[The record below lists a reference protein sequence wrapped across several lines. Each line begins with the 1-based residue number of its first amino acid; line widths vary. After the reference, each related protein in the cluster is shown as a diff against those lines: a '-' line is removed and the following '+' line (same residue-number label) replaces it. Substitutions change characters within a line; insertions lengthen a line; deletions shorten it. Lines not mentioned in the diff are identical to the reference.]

1 MVIQKNVTT
10 KTERLMDSESKL
22 FPTEIDLEAIK
33 RMGIGMGKVSS
44 LLMGI
49 NLLENT
55 RMARQ

>member
-1 MVIQKNVTT
+1 MIQKNVTT
-10 KTERLMDSESKL
+10 KTERPMDSESKL
-22 FPTEIDLEAIK
+22 FPTEIDLRAIM
-33 RMGIGMGKVSS
+33 RMGIGMGKVLSS